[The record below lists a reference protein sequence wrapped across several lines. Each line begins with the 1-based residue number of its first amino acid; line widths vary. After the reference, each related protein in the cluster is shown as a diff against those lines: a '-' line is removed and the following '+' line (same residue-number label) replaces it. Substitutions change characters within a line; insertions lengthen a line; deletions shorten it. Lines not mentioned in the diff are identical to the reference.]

1 MRELQVP
8 NFYEDKGNLFSQ
20 SKDGKSIYGE
30 QVTTRGGKFFRI
42 FSPLRSKLSSSMR
55 LGLKPDLRKGDHML
69 YLGAGAGTTA
79 SHISD
84 SLSAGT
90 IFAVEF
96 APVPFIKLTS
106 LSTIKDNV
114 YPILSDAQKPE
125 MYGIFM
131 DRVDVIYQDVSQP
144 NQIDIFAKNMNYF
157 DVKRGILMLK
167 TFSLRSDFSIDKEI
181 MRIKENFS
189 VQQIKDISRFHR
201 GHYAIT
207 VSSN

>member
-8 NFYEDKGNLFSQ
+8 NFFEDKGNLLTQ

-30 QVTTRGGKFFRI
+30 QVTNRGGKYYRI

-84 SLSAGT
+84 SLSDGS

-106 LSTIKDNV
+106 LSGIKENIF
-114 YPILSDAQKPE
+114 PILSDAQKPE
-125 MYGIFM
+125 MYGLF
-131 DRVDVIYQDVSQP
+131 VDKVDIVYQDVSQP
-144 NQIDIFAKNMNYF
+144 NQIEIFANNMDYF
-157 DVKRGILMLK
+157 GSQRGILMLK
-167 TFSLRSDFSIDKEI
+167 TFSLRSDFSIEKEI
-181 MRIKENFS
+181 KKIKDNFS
-189 VQQIKDISRFHR
+189 VQQVKDISRFHR

-207 VSSN
+207 VTN

>member
-8 NFYEDKGNLFSQ
+8 NFFEDKGNLLTQ

-30 QVTTRGGKFFRI
+30 QVTNRGGKYYRV

-55 LGLKPDLRKGDHML
+55 LGVKPDIRKGDHML

-84 SLSAGT
+84 SLSDGS

-106 LSTIKDNV
+106 LSGIKENIF
-114 YPILSDAQKPE
+114 PILSDAQKPE
-125 MYGIFM
+125 MYGLF
-131 DRVDVIYQDVSQP
+131 VDKVDIVYQDVSQP
-144 NQIDIFAKNMNYF
+144 NQIEIFANNMDYF
-157 DVKRGILMLK
+157 GSQRGILMLK

-181 MRIKENFS
+181 KKIKDNFS
-189 VQQIKDISRFHR
+189 VQQVKDISRFHR

-207 VSSN
+207 VTN

>member
-8 NFYEDKGNLFSQ
+8 NFFEDKGNLLTQ

-30 QVTTRGGKFFRI
+30 QVTNRGGKYYRV

-84 SLSAGT
+84 SLSDGS

-106 LSTIKDNV
+106 LAGIKENIF
-114 YPILSDAQKPE
+114 PIISDAQKPE
-125 MYGIFM
+125 MYGLF
-131 DRVDVIYQDVSQP
+131 VDKVDIVYQDVSQP
-144 NQIDIFAKNMNYF
+144 NQIEIFANNMDYF
-157 DVKRGILMLK
+157 GSQRGILMLK
-167 TFSLRSDFSIDKEI
+167 TFSLRSDFSIEKEI
-181 MRIKENFS
+181 KKIKDNFS
-189 VQQIKDISRFHR
+189 VQQVKDISRFHR

-207 VSSN
+207 VTN

>member
-8 NFYEDKGNLFSQ
+8 NFFEDRGNLYSQ
-20 SKDGKSIYGE
+20 SRDGKSIYGE
-30 QVTTRGGKFFRI
+30 QVINRGGKYYRV

-55 LGLKPDLRKGDHML
+55 LGLKPDIRKEDHLL

-79 SHISD
+79 SHLAD
-84 SLSAGT
+84 SLSKGS

-106 LSTIKDNV
+106 LSGIKDNIF
-114 YPILSDAQKPE
+114 PILSDAQKPE
-125 MYGIFM
+125 MYGLFV
-131 DRVDVIYQDVSQP
+131 DRVDIVYQDVSQP
-144 NQIDIFAKNMNYF
+144 NQIEIFAKNLGHF
-157 DVKRGILMLK
+157 GAKRGILMLK

-181 MRIKENFS
+181 KRIKENFS

-207 VSSN
+207 VSN